1 MLNNYVLI
9 PSREML
15 EQSLAELQVTVDE
28 LERRSEG
35 IDEEC
40 KSLMRNIY
48 LTPPIS
54 LAVLVL

>member
-40 KSLMRNIY
+40 KTLMTEKCLI
-48 LTPPIS
+48 PPYHW
-54 LAVLVL
+54 LL